1 MKKLLFSFIA
11 LFAGIAAVLADDTPE
26 IYFEQITH
34 DFGTFPEENGKVSC
48 TFEFKNIGKSD
59 LVLQS
64 VKASCGCTTP
74 DWTKEPVKPGET
86 GVVKAT
92 YNASGRPG
100 SFTKTIT
107 VKSNAGEKRLTIKGE
122 VIPKAQKVEDKY
134 PFEVN
139 GLRLMKKNCY
149 FNTIYFSDA
158 QVKKDDAKAKPSTK
172 TEVIEVINNGKEDIK
187 VAFEA
192 ENPKLISA
200 KITPEV
206 LKAGER
212 GTIEVTANP
221 KEANVWGSFKQT
233 MKIKAN
239 GKPAD
244 FDINLYGNIAE
255 DFSYMTPE
263 EKADA
268 PVLTVGNT
276 VSLGE
281 IKAGS
286 SKTFKFKVQNT
297 GKKNPLI
304 IRAYHC
310 DAKGFSIKSPSK
322 PIKSGKDAEVFVTV
336 NAENLQAGK
345 FTQRLTLTTN
355 DPDRSTFVINLI
367 GEVK

>member
-1 MKKLLFSFIA
+1 MKKLVFSFIA
-11 LFAGIAAVLADDTPE
+11 LFAGIATMFAQGAPE

-48 TFEFKNIGKSD
+48 TFEFKNVGDAD

-92 YNASGRPG
+92 YNATGRPG

-149 FNTIYFSDA
+149 FNTIYFADETNA
-158 QVKKDDAKAKPSTK
+158 KKGSTKPLSK

-187 VAFEA
+187 VAFENG
-192 ENPKLISA
+192 NPKLVSA
-200 KITPEV
+200 KMTPEV

-212 GTIEVTANP
+212 GSIEITINP
-221 KEANVWGSFKQT
+221 KDSGVWGTFK
-233 MKIKAN
+233 KAIKVKAN

-244 FDINLYGNIAE
+244 FDITLYGNVAE
-255 DFSYMTPE
+255 DFTNMTPE

-276 VSLGE
+276 ISLEPIELG
-281 IKAGS
+281 KT
-286 SKTFKFKVQNT
+286 KTFKFKVQNT
-297 GKKNPLI
+297 GKNPLI
-304 IRAYHC
+304 IRASHC
-310 DAKGFSIKSPSK
+310 DAEGFTIKAPTK
-322 PIKSGKDAEVFVTV
+322 PIKAAKDGEIYVTV
-336 NAENLQAGK
+336 NTANAKAGK
-345 FTQRLTLTTN
+345 YTQRLTLTTN
-355 DPDRSTFVINLI
+355 DPNRSTFVINLI
-367 GEVK
+367 GEIK

>member
-11 LFAGIAAVLADDTPE
+11 LFAGIAAAFADGAPE

-48 TFEFKNIGKSD
+48 TFEFKNVGTAD

-92 YNASGRPG
+92 YNATGRPG

-149 FNTIYFSDA
+149 FNTIYFSDEA
-158 QVKKDDAKAKPSTK
+158 NAKKNANAKPQSK
-172 TEVIEVINNGKEDIK
+172 TEIIEVINNGKEDIK
-187 VAFEA
+187 VSFES
-192 ENPKLISA
+192 ESPKLATA
-200 KITPEV
+200 KMTPEV

-212 GTIEVTANP
+212 GSIEVTVSP
-221 KEANVWGSFKQT
+221 KESGIWGTFKKT
-233 MKIKAN
+233 LKIKAN

-244 FDINLYGNIAE
+244 FDITLYGNVAE
-255 DFSYMTPE
+255 DFSSMTAE

-276 VSLGE
+276 ISLEPIEVG
-281 IKAGS
+281 KT
-286 SKTFKFKVQNT
+286 KTFKFKVQNT
-297 GKKNPLI
+297 GKNPLI
-304 IRAYHC
+304 IRSYHC
-310 DAKGFSIKSPSK
+310 DANGFTIKAPTK
-322 PIKSGKDAEVFVTV
+322 PIKTGKDGEIYVTV
-336 NAENLQAGK
+336 NAANSKAGK
-345 FTQRLTLTTN
+345 YNQRLTLITN
-355 DPDRSTFVINLI
+355 DPNRSTFVINLI
-367 GEVK
+367 GEIK

>member
-11 LFAGIAAVLADDTPE
+11 LFAGIAAVLADDAPE

-48 TFEFKNIGKSD
+48 SFEFKNIGKAD

-92 YNASGRPG
+92 YNATGRPG

-139 GLRLMKKNCY
+139 GLRLMKKNLY
-149 FNTIYFSDA
+149 FNTIYISDGQA
-158 QVKKDDAKAKPSTK
+158 KQVESKAKPASK
-172 TEVIEVINNGKEDIK
+172 TEVIEVINNGKEDVK
-187 VAFEA
+187 VAFEV

-221 KEANVWGSFKQT
+221 KESNVWGSFKQF
-233 MKIKAN
+233 MKVKVN
-239 GKPAD
+239 GKAAD
-244 FDINLYGNIAE
+244 FDINLYGNIVE

-268 PVLTVGNT
+268 PILTVGNT
-276 VSLGE
+276 VTLTDL
-281 IKAGS
+281 KAGS
-286 SKTFKFKVQNT
+286 SKTYKFIVKNT

-304 IRAYHC
+304 IRSYNC
-310 DAKGFSIKSPSK
+310 DAKGFTVKVPSK
-322 PIKSGKDAEVFVTV
+322 PIKSGKDAEIFVTV
-336 NAENLQAGK
+336 NAQNLQAGK
-345 FTQRLTLTTN
+345 ISQRLTLTTN
-355 DPDRSTFVINLI
+355 DPERSTYVINLI
-367 GEVK
+367 GEIK

>member
-1 MKKLLFSFIA
+1 MKKLVFSFIA
-11 LFAGIAAVLADDTPE
+11 LFAGIATMFAQGAPE

-48 TFEFKNIGKSD
+48 TFEFKNVGNAD

-74 DWTKEPVKPGET
+74 DWTKEPVAPGGT

-92 YNASGRPG
+92 YNATGRPG

-149 FNTIYFSDA
+149 FNTIYYSEDA
-158 QVKKDDAKAKPSTK
+158 NAKKNENARPQSK

-187 VAFEA
+187 VSFENG
-192 ENPKLISA
+192 NPKLVSA
-200 KITPEV
+200 KMTPEV

-212 GTIEVTANP
+212 GSIEVTVSP
-221 KEANVWGSFKQT
+221 KDSDVWGTFKKSF
-233 MKIKAN
+233 KIKAN

-244 FDINLYGNIAE
+244 FEITLYGNVAE

-263 EKADA
+263 EKAEA

-276 VSLGE
+276 ISLEPIE
-281 IKAGS
+281 IGKA
-286 SKTFKFKVQNT
+286 KTFKFKVQNT
-297 GKKNPLI
+297 GKKPLI
-304 IRAYHC
+304 IRSFHC
-310 DAKGFSIKSPSK
+310 DAPGFTIKAPSK
-322 PIKSGKDAEVFVTV
+322 PIKAGKEGEIYVTV
-336 NAENLQAGK
+336 NAANSKAGK
-345 FTQRLTLTTN
+345 YSQRLTLTTN
-355 DPDRSTFVINLI
+355 DPNRSTFVINLT
-367 GEVK
+367 GEIK

>member
-11 LFAGIAAVLADDTPE
+11 LFAGIAAAFADGAPE

-48 TFEFKNIGKSD
+48 TFEFKNVGTAD

-92 YNASGRPG
+92 YNATGRPG

-149 FNTIYFSDA
+149 FNTIYFSDEA
-158 QVKKDDAKAKPSTK
+158 NAKKNANAKPQSK
-172 TEVIEVINNGKEDIK
+172 TEIIEVINNGKEDIK
-187 VAFEA
+187 VSFES
-192 ENPKLISA
+192 ESPKLATA
-200 KITPEV
+200 KMTPEV

-212 GTIEVTANP
+212 GSIEVTVSP
-221 KEANVWGSFKQT
+221 KESGIWGTFKKAL
-233 MKIKAN
+233 KIKAN

-244 FDINLYGNIAE
+244 FDITLYGNVAE
-255 DFSYMTPE
+255 DFSSMTAE

-276 VSLGE
+276 ISLEPIEVG
-281 IKAGS
+281 KT
-286 SKTFKFKVQNT
+286 KTFKFKVQNT
-297 GKKNPLI
+297 GKNPLI
-304 IRAYHC
+304 IRSYHC
-310 DAKGFSIKSPSK
+310 DANGFTIKAPTK
-322 PIKSGKDAEVFVTV
+322 PIKTGKDGEIYVTV
-336 NAENLQAGK
+336 NAANSKAGK
-345 FTQRLTLTTN
+345 YNQRLTLITN
-355 DPDRSTFVINLI
+355 DPNRSTFVINLI
-367 GEVK
+367 GEIK

>member
-11 LFAGIAAVLADDTPE
+11 LFAGIAAAFADGAPE

-48 TFEFKNIGKSD
+48 TFEFKNVGTSD

-92 YNASGRPG
+92 YNATGRPG

-149 FNTIYFSDA
+149 FNTIYFAEESNA
-158 QVKKDDAKAKPSTK
+158 KKNANAKPQSK

-187 VAFEA
+187 VSFESEA
-192 ENPKLISA
+192 PKLASA
-200 KITPEV
+200 KMTPEV

-212 GTIEVTANP
+212 GSIEVTVAP
-221 KEANVWGSFKQT
+221 KESGVWGTFKKT
-233 MKIKAN
+233 LKIKAN

-244 FDINLYGNIAE
+244 FDITLYGNVAE
-255 DFSYMTPE
+255 DFSSMTPE

-276 VSLGE
+276 ISLE
-281 IKAGS
+281 PIEAGKT
-286 SKTFKFKVQNT
+286 KTFKFKVQNT
-297 GKKNPLI
+297 GKNPLI
-304 IRAYHC
+304 IRSYHC
-310 DAKGFSIKSPSK
+310 DANGFSIKAPSK
-322 PIKSGKDAEVFVTV
+322 PIKTGKEGEIYVTV
-336 NAENLQAGK
+336 NTANSKVGK
-345 FTQRLTLTTN
+345 YTQRLTLVTN
-355 DPDRSTFVINLI
+355 DPNRSTFVINLI